1 MSNGALS
8 ICLHQIA
15 TISGIPKMALNAIRS
30 TALLLEEVEE
40 EAINETVRSAFDSQ
54 ITEFMS
60 DMQLLIEDVK
70 SKIDTH
76 LKDALKPWSQGTATL
91 PTPTPSL
98 PLPKEVTQTQP
109 NPRPMLTNAA
119 TSYTSVLI
127 NPPSHAN
134 PRLVAREGIK
144 ARQFLLFDEPG
155 ENAMPLQ
162 HDLQQLK
169 AHMNKAL
176 LDVGVSIE
184 KEEAF

>member
-1 MSNGALS
+1 
-8 ICLHQIA
+8 
-15 TISGIPKMALNAIRS
+15 MALNAIRS

-40 EAINETVRSAFDSQ
+40 ETINETVRSAFDSQ
-54 ITEFMS
+54 ITEFML

-119 TSYTSVLI
+119 MSYTSVLI

-144 ARQFLLFDEPG
+144 ARQFLLFDELG

-176 LDVGVSIE
+176 RDVGASIE

>member
-1 MSNGALS
+1 
-8 ICLHQIA
+8 
-15 TISGIPKMALNAIRS
+15 MALNAIRS

-76 LKDALKPWSQGTATL
+76 LKDALKPLSQGTATL

-127 NPPSHAN
+127 NPLSHAN

-144 ARQFLLFDEPG
+144 ARQFLLFDEPPG

-176 LDVGVSIE
+176 QDVGASIE